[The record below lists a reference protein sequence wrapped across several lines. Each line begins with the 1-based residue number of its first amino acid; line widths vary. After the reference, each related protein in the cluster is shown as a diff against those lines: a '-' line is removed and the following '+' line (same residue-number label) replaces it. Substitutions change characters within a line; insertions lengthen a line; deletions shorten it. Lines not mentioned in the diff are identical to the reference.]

1 MAIVDRG
8 SLLAG
13 DRRILH
19 TEEVGELCAVVTG
32 DCFEYFAEVT
42 DTDFALYLIE
52 DVDGAHGGFILGDH
66 DELHSC
72 FPLGDRENCFA
83 FCLSAD
89 NRIQLPMTEGDSF
102 LNLFRSFFYAMLQ
115 VLELLC
121 SSDLFILFL
130 FRFTKEIFI

>member
-1 MAIVDRG
+1 MAIIYRG

-13 DRRILH
+13 DR
-19 TEEVGELCAVVTG
+19 GELHSDSIGELGSIVTS

-42 DTDFALYLIE
+42 DSDFTLYLIE

-72 FPLGDRENCFA
+72 FSLGDRENCFA
-83 FCLSAD
+83 FCLSTD

-121 SSDLFILFL
+121 SSDLLILFL
-130 FRFTKEIFI
+130 LTLSEKIFV

>member
-1 MAIVDRG
+1 MAIVDCS

-52 DVDGAHGGFILGDH
+52 DVDGAHGGFVLRDH

-72 FPLGDRENCFA
+72 FTFGESEDRFA
-83 FCLSAD
+83 LFVCTYYTVK
-89 NRIQLPMTEGDSF
+89 LPMTEGDSF

-130 FRFTKEIFI
+130 ITLSEKIFV

>member
-1 MAIVDRG
+1 MTIVDRG

-32 DCFEYFAEVT
+32 DRFEYFAEVT

-72 FPLGDRENCFA
+72 FSLGDRENCFT
-83 FCLSAD
+83 FCLSTD
-89 NRIQLPMTEGDSF
+89 NRIKLPMTEGDSF

-121 SSDLFILFL
+121 SSDLLILFL
-130 FRFTKEIFI
+130 LTLSEKIFV